1 MLSSSSDSLVLSH
14 DKKNTIDALKSVS
27 RVNDSNSSQEE
38 TKDQRNTN
46 LDRFFTPD
54 DIDPCHFS
62 FEDILWK
69 PTASRFKWRRAAP
82 KPNPLFQILE
92 EEERIVSTGLSRSTQ
107 SDWSRTGDGFS
118 STTSSDT
125 QEDSVIISMGEGK
138 GSLVSAPKQQSVRS
152 SLTQQQSIRSSLVQ
166 QLSTHSSLT
175 QQSLHSL
182 THQLSTHSSLTQQ
195 LSSTSTDEG
204 WILKHINGYATSGQ
218 MTAILGASG
227 AGKTTLLSIL
237 CGRNT
242 GYTGTFRIN
251 GREVNDS
258 SLR

>member
-1 MLSSSSDSLVLSH
+1 M
-14 DKKNTIDALKSVS
+14 
-27 RVNDSNSSQEE
+27 
-38 TKDQRNTN
+38 
-46 LDRFFTPD
+46 
-54 DIDPCHFS
+54 
-62 FEDILWK
+62 
-69 PTASRFKWRRAAP
+69 
-82 KPNPLFQILE
+82 
-92 EEERIVSTGLSRSTQ
+92 
-107 SDWSRTGDGFS
+107 
-118 STTSSDT
+118 
-125 QEDSVIISMGEGK
+125 IISMGEGK
-138 GSLVSAPKQQSVRS
+138 GSLVSASKQQSVRS

-175 QQSLHSL
+175 QQLSTHSSLMQ
-182 THQLSTHSSLTQQ
+182 QLSTHSSLTHQ

-218 MTAILGASG
+218 MTAILGARFGRRKGLSRSG

-251 GREVNDS
+251 GREVNDA

>member
-1 MLSSSSDSLVLSH
+1 M
-14 DKKNTIDALKSVS
+14 
-27 RVNDSNSSQEE
+27 
-38 TKDQRNTN
+38 
-46 LDRFFTPD
+46 
-54 DIDPCHFS
+54 
-62 FEDILWK
+62 
-69 PTASRFKWRRAAP
+69 
-82 KPNPLFQILE
+82 
-92 EEERIVSTGLSRSTQ
+92 
-107 SDWSRTGDGFS
+107 
-118 STTSSDT
+118 
-125 QEDSVIISMGEGK
+125 IISMGEGK
-138 GSLVSAPKQQSVRS
+138 GSLVSAPKRLSLHS
-152 SLTQQQSIRSSLVQ
+152 SLTQQQSIRSSLTQQQSLHSLTQ

-175 QQSLHSL
+175 QQQSLHSSL
-182 THQLSTHSSLTQQ
+182 TQQLSTQSSLTQQQSLHSSLTQQ

-218 MTAILGASG
+218 MTALLGARFGRRKGLSRSG

>member
-1 MLSSSSDSLVLSH
+1 M
-14 DKKNTIDALKSVS
+14 
-27 RVNDSNSSQEE
+27 
-38 TKDQRNTN
+38 
-46 LDRFFTPD
+46 
-54 DIDPCHFS
+54 
-62 FEDILWK
+62 
-69 PTASRFKWRRAAP
+69 
-82 KPNPLFQILE
+82 
-92 EEERIVSTGLSRSTQ
+92 
-107 SDWSRTGDGFS
+107 
-118 STTSSDT
+118 
-125 QEDSVIISMGEGK
+125 IISMGEGK
-138 GSLVSAPKQQSVRS
+138 GSLVSASKQQSVRS

-175 QQSLHSL
+175 QQLSNQPSFTQQLSLHSL
-182 THQLSTHSSLTQQ
+182 TQQLSTHSSLTQQQSLHSSLTQQ

-218 MTAILGASG
+218 MTAILGARFGRRKRLNRSG

-251 GREVNDS
+251 GREVNDA

>member
-1 MLSSSSDSLVLSH
+1 M
-14 DKKNTIDALKSVS
+14 
-27 RVNDSNSSQEE
+27 
-38 TKDQRNTN
+38 
-46 LDRFFTPD
+46 
-54 DIDPCHFS
+54 
-62 FEDILWK
+62 
-69 PTASRFKWRRAAP
+69 
-82 KPNPLFQILE
+82 
-92 EEERIVSTGLSRSTQ
+92 
-107 SDWSRTGDGFS
+107 
-118 STTSSDT
+118 
-125 QEDSVIISMGEGK
+125 IISMGEGK

-175 QQSLHSL
+175 QQLSTHSSL
-182 THQLSTHSSLTQQ
+182 TQQLSTHSSLTQQ

-218 MTAILGASG
+218 MTAILGARFGRRKGLSRSG

>member
-1 MLSSSSDSLVLSH
+1 M
-14 DKKNTIDALKSVS
+14 
-27 RVNDSNSSQEE
+27 
-38 TKDQRNTN
+38 
-46 LDRFFTPD
+46 
-54 DIDPCHFS
+54 
-62 FEDILWK
+62 
-69 PTASRFKWRRAAP
+69 
-82 KPNPLFQILE
+82 
-92 EEERIVSTGLSRSTQ
+92 
-107 SDWSRTGDGFS
+107 
-118 STTSSDT
+118 
-125 QEDSVIISMGEGK
+125 IISMGEGK

-152 SLTQQQSIRSSLVQ
+152 SLTQQQSIRSSLTQQQSIRSSLVQQLSNQPSLTQQQSLHSLTQ

-175 QQSLHSL
+175 QQQSL
-182 THQLSTHSSLTQQ
+182 HSSLTQQ

-218 MTAILGASG
+218 MTAILGARFGRRKGLSRSG

>member
-1 MLSSSSDSLVLSH
+1 M
-14 DKKNTIDALKSVS
+14 
-27 RVNDSNSSQEE
+27 
-38 TKDQRNTN
+38 
-46 LDRFFTPD
+46 
-54 DIDPCHFS
+54 
-62 FEDILWK
+62 
-69 PTASRFKWRRAAP
+69 
-82 KPNPLFQILE
+82 
-92 EEERIVSTGLSRSTQ
+92 
-107 SDWSRTGDGFS
+107 
-118 STTSSDT
+118 
-125 QEDSVIISMGEGK
+125 IISMGEGK

-175 QQSLHSL
+175 QQLSNQPSFTQQLSLHSL
-182 THQLSTHSSLTQQ
+182 TQQLSTHSSLTQQQSLHSSLTQQ

-218 MTAILGASG
+218 MTAILGARFGRRKGLSRSG

-251 GREVNDS
+251 GREVNDA

>member
-1 MLSSSSDSLVLSH
+1 M
-14 DKKNTIDALKSVS
+14 
-27 RVNDSNSSQEE
+27 
-38 TKDQRNTN
+38 
-46 LDRFFTPD
+46 
-54 DIDPCHFS
+54 
-62 FEDILWK
+62 
-69 PTASRFKWRRAAP
+69 
-82 KPNPLFQILE
+82 
-92 EEERIVSTGLSRSTQ
+92 
-107 SDWSRTGDGFS
+107 
-118 STTSSDT
+118 
-125 QEDSVIISMGEGK
+125 IISMGEGK
-138 GSLVSAPKQQSVRS
+138 GSLVSASKQQSVRS

-175 QQSLHSL
+175 QQLSNQPSFTQQLSNQPSL
-182 THQLSTHSSLTQQ
+182 TQQLSTHSSLTQQ

-218 MTAILGASG
+218 MTAILGARFGRRKGLSRSG

-251 GREVNDS
+251 GREVNDA

>member
-1 MLSSSSDSLVLSH
+1 M
-14 DKKNTIDALKSVS
+14 
-27 RVNDSNSSQEE
+27 
-38 TKDQRNTN
+38 
-46 LDRFFTPD
+46 
-54 DIDPCHFS
+54 
-62 FEDILWK
+62 
-69 PTASRFKWRRAAP
+69 
-82 KPNPLFQILE
+82 
-92 EEERIVSTGLSRSTQ
+92 
-107 SDWSRTGDGFS
+107 
-118 STTSSDT
+118 
-125 QEDSVIISMGEGK
+125 IISMGEGK
-138 GSLVSAPKQQSVRS
+138 GSLVSAPKRLSLHSSLTQQQSIRSSLTQQQSVRS

-175 QQSLHSL
+175 QQLSNQPSFTQQLSLHSL
-182 THQLSTHSSLTQQ
+182 TQQLSTHSSLTQQQSLHSSLTQQ

-218 MTAILGASG
+218 MTAILGARFGRRKGLSRSG

-251 GREVNDS
+251 GREVNDA

>member
-1 MLSSSSDSLVLSH
+1 M
-14 DKKNTIDALKSVS
+14 
-27 RVNDSNSSQEE
+27 
-38 TKDQRNTN
+38 
-46 LDRFFTPD
+46 
-54 DIDPCHFS
+54 
-62 FEDILWK
+62 
-69 PTASRFKWRRAAP
+69 
-82 KPNPLFQILE
+82 
-92 EEERIVSTGLSRSTQ
+92 
-107 SDWSRTGDGFS
+107 
-118 STTSSDT
+118 
-125 QEDSVIISMGEGK
+125 IISMGEGK

-152 SLTQQQSIRSSLVQ
+152 SLTQQQSIRSSLTQQQSIRSSLVQQLSNQPSLTQQQSLHSLTQ

-175 QQSLHSL
+175 QQQSL
-182 THQLSTHSSLTQQ
+182 HSSLTQQ

-218 MTAILGASG
+218 MTAILGARFGRRKRLNRSG

-251 GREVNDS
+251 GREVNDA

>member
-1 MLSSSSDSLVLSH
+1 M
-14 DKKNTIDALKSVS
+14 
-27 RVNDSNSSQEE
+27 
-38 TKDQRNTN
+38 
-46 LDRFFTPD
+46 
-54 DIDPCHFS
+54 
-62 FEDILWK
+62 
-69 PTASRFKWRRAAP
+69 
-82 KPNPLFQILE
+82 
-92 EEERIVSTGLSRSTQ
+92 
-107 SDWSRTGDGFS
+107 
-118 STTSSDT
+118 
-125 QEDSVIISMGEGK
+125 IISMGEGK

-152 SLTQQQSIRSSLVQ
+152 SLTQQQSIRSSLTQQQSIRSSLVQQLSNQPSLTQQQSLHSLTQ

-175 QQSLHSL
+175 QQQSL
-182 THQLSTHSSLTQQ
+182 HSSLTQQ

-218 MTAILGASG
+218 MTAILGARFGRRKGLSRSG

-251 GREVNDS
+251 GCEVNDA

>member
-1 MLSSSSDSLVLSH
+1 M
-14 DKKNTIDALKSVS
+14 
-27 RVNDSNSSQEE
+27 
-38 TKDQRNTN
+38 
-46 LDRFFTPD
+46 
-54 DIDPCHFS
+54 
-62 FEDILWK
+62 
-69 PTASRFKWRRAAP
+69 
-82 KPNPLFQILE
+82 
-92 EEERIVSTGLSRSTQ
+92 
-107 SDWSRTGDGFS
+107 
-118 STTSSDT
+118 
-125 QEDSVIISMGEGK
+125 IISMGEGK

-175 QQSLHSL
+175 QQLSNQPSFTQQLSLHSL
-182 THQLSTHSSLTQQ
+182 TQQLSTHSSLTQQQSLHSSLTQQ

-218 MTAILGASG
+218 MTAILGARFGRRKGLSRSG

>member
-1 MLSSSSDSLVLSH
+1 M
-14 DKKNTIDALKSVS
+14 
-27 RVNDSNSSQEE
+27 
-38 TKDQRNTN
+38 
-46 LDRFFTPD
+46 
-54 DIDPCHFS
+54 
-62 FEDILWK
+62 
-69 PTASRFKWRRAAP
+69 
-82 KPNPLFQILE
+82 
-92 EEERIVSTGLSRSTQ
+92 
-107 SDWSRTGDGFS
+107 
-118 STTSSDT
+118 
-125 QEDSVIISMGEGK
+125 IISMGEGK

-175 QQSLHSL
+175 QQQSL
-182 THQLSTHSSLTQQ
+182 HSSLTQQ
-195 LSSTSTDEG
+195 LSNTSTDEG

-218 MTAILGASG
+218 MTAILGARFGRRKGLSSSG

>member
-1 MLSSSSDSLVLSH
+1 
-14 DKKNTIDALKSVS
+14 
-27 RVNDSNSSQEE
+27 
-38 TKDQRNTN
+38 
-46 LDRFFTPD
+46 
-54 DIDPCHFS
+54 
-62 FEDILWK
+62 
-69 PTASRFKWRRAAP
+69 
-82 KPNPLFQILE
+82 
-92 EEERIVSTGLSRSTQ
+92 
-107 SDWSRTGDGFS
+107 
-118 STTSSDT
+118 
-125 QEDSVIISMGEGK
+125 MGEGK

-175 QQSLHSL
+175 QQLSTHSSL
-182 THQLSTHSSLTQQ
+182 TQQQSLHSSLTQQ

-218 MTAILGASG
+218 MTAILGARFGRRKGLSRSG

-251 GREVNDS
+251 GREVNDA

>member
-1 MLSSSSDSLVLSH
+1 M
-14 DKKNTIDALKSVS
+14 
-27 RVNDSNSSQEE
+27 
-38 TKDQRNTN
+38 
-46 LDRFFTPD
+46 
-54 DIDPCHFS
+54 
-62 FEDILWK
+62 
-69 PTASRFKWRRAAP
+69 
-82 KPNPLFQILE
+82 
-92 EEERIVSTGLSRSTQ
+92 
-107 SDWSRTGDGFS
+107 
-118 STTSSDT
+118 
-125 QEDSVIISMGEGK
+125 IISMGEGK
-138 GSLVSAPKQQSVRS
+138 GSLVSASKQQSVRS

-175 QQSLHSL
+175 QQQSL
-182 THQLSTHSSLTQQ
+182 HSSLTHQ

-218 MTAILGASG
+218 MTAILGARFGRRKGLSRSG

>member
-1 MLSSSSDSLVLSH
+1 
-14 DKKNTIDALKSVS
+14 
-27 RVNDSNSSQEE
+27 
-38 TKDQRNTN
+38 
-46 LDRFFTPD
+46 
-54 DIDPCHFS
+54 
-62 FEDILWK
+62 
-69 PTASRFKWRRAAP
+69 
-82 KPNPLFQILE
+82 
-92 EEERIVSTGLSRSTQ
+92 
-107 SDWSRTGDGFS
+107 
-118 STTSSDT
+118 
-125 QEDSVIISMGEGK
+125 MGEGK

-175 QQSLHSL
+175 QQLSTHSSL
-182 THQLSTHSSLTQQ
+182 TQQLSTHSSLTQQQSLHSSLTQQ

-218 MTAILGASG
+218 MTAILGARFGRRKGLSRSG

-251 GREVNDS
+251 GREVNDA

>member
-1 MLSSSSDSLVLSH
+1 M
-14 DKKNTIDALKSVS
+14 
-27 RVNDSNSSQEE
+27 
-38 TKDQRNTN
+38 
-46 LDRFFTPD
+46 
-54 DIDPCHFS
+54 
-62 FEDILWK
+62 
-69 PTASRFKWRRAAP
+69 
-82 KPNPLFQILE
+82 
-92 EEERIVSTGLSRSTQ
+92 
-107 SDWSRTGDGFS
+107 
-118 STTSSDT
+118 
-125 QEDSVIISMGEGK
+125 IISMGEGK
-138 GSLVSAPKQQSVRS
+138 GSLVSASKQQSVRS
-152 SLTQQQSIRSSLVQ
+152 SLTQQQSLHSLTQ

-175 QQSLHSL
+175 QQ
-182 THQLSTHSSLTQQ
+182 LSTHSSLPQQQSLHSSLTQQ

-218 MTAILGASG
+218 MTAILGARFGRRKGLSRSG

>member
-1 MLSSSSDSLVLSH
+1 M
-14 DKKNTIDALKSVS
+14 
-27 RVNDSNSSQEE
+27 
-38 TKDQRNTN
+38 
-46 LDRFFTPD
+46 
-54 DIDPCHFS
+54 
-62 FEDILWK
+62 
-69 PTASRFKWRRAAP
+69 
-82 KPNPLFQILE
+82 
-92 EEERIVSTGLSRSTQ
+92 
-107 SDWSRTGDGFS
+107 
-118 STTSSDT
+118 
-125 QEDSVIISMGEGK
+125 IISMGEGK

-175 QQSLHSL
+175 QQLSNQPSFTQQLSNQPSL
-182 THQLSTHSSLTQQ
+182 TQQLSTHSSLTQQ

-218 MTAILGASG
+218 MTAILGARFGRRKGLSRSG

-251 GREVNDS
+251 GREVNDA

>member
-1 MLSSSSDSLVLSH
+1 M
-14 DKKNTIDALKSVS
+14 
-27 RVNDSNSSQEE
+27 
-38 TKDQRNTN
+38 
-46 LDRFFTPD
+46 
-54 DIDPCHFS
+54 
-62 FEDILWK
+62 
-69 PTASRFKWRRAAP
+69 
-82 KPNPLFQILE
+82 
-92 EEERIVSTGLSRSTQ
+92 
-107 SDWSRTGDGFS
+107 
-118 STTSSDT
+118 
-125 QEDSVIISMGEGK
+125 IISMGEGK

-152 SLTQQQSIRSSLVQ
+152 SLVQ

-175 QQSLHSL
+175 Q
-182 THQLSTHSSLTQQ
+182 QLSTHSSLTQQ

-218 MTAILGASG
+218 MTAILGARFGRRKGLSRSG

-251 GREVNDS
+251 GREVNDA

>member
-1 MLSSSSDSLVLSH
+1 M
-14 DKKNTIDALKSVS
+14 
-27 RVNDSNSSQEE
+27 
-38 TKDQRNTN
+38 
-46 LDRFFTPD
+46 
-54 DIDPCHFS
+54 
-62 FEDILWK
+62 
-69 PTASRFKWRRAAP
+69 
-82 KPNPLFQILE
+82 
-92 EEERIVSTGLSRSTQ
+92 
-107 SDWSRTGDGFS
+107 
-118 STTSSDT
+118 
-125 QEDSVIISMGEGK
+125 IISMGEGK

-152 SLTQQQSIRSSLVQ
+152 SLTQQQSIRSSLTQQQSIRSSLVQQLSNQPSLTQQQSLHSLTQ

-175 QQSLHSL
+175 QQQSL
-182 THQLSTHSSLTQQ
+182 HSSLTQQ

-218 MTAILGASG
+218 MTAILGARFGRRKGLSRSG

-251 GREVNDS
+251 GREVNDA